1 MLAWSRAG
9 AQQEVEYKMEVG
21 GALGTS
27 FYLGDVNSTPFAQ
40 LCGMGTLL
48 MRRNFNPRMA
58 IKANLGVAHLR
69 GSSDDLF
76 LPDDPLK
83 PSAAGGTPVS
93 VSFGRNVIDMG
104 AQFEMNFWGYGYG
117 GGYKDLKRIT
127 PYALAGMGFTLAPG
141 GAETAFGLCLP
152 VGVGV
157 KYKVRPRLNIGLEW
171 SMRFTTSDALD
182 AGDSESKRLIHPDG
196 IKSVGLENQDCY
208 SFTMVY
214 VSYDICPKYRRC
226 NND

>member
-141 GAETAFGLCLP
+141 GDRNGLRAVSSCGCRCEIQGEATAQH
-152 VGVGV
+152 
-157 KYKVRPRLNIGLEW
+157 RPGMEHAVHHQR
-171 SMRFTTSDALD
+171 R
-182 AGDSESKRLIHPDG
+182 AG
-196 IKSVGLENQDCY
+196 
-208 SFTMVY
+208 
-214 VSYDICPKYRRC
+214 RRRQ
-226 NND
+226 